1 MKKITIE
8 IETVNAA
15 FEDCAEGLNETTCIM
30 GDITDKMI
38 QGLYSKGIYNIMD
51 SNGNKCGKITI
62 E

>member
-15 FEDCAEGLNETTCIM
+15 FEDYGTIEVSRILSWIANRLDSNIGSETHTII
-30 GDITDKMI
+30 DI
-38 QGLYSKGIYNIMD
+38 
-51 SNGNKCGKITI
+51 NGNKCGKITV